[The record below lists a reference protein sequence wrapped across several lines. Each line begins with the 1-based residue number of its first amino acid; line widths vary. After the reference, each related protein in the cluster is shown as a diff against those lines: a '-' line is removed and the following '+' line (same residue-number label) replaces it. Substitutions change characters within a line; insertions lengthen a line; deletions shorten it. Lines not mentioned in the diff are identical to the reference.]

1 MKVIHIVL
9 QDLVHVGFRVQLN
22 AVWIC
27 ILRYMNAVPYLL
39 CTPSLSQLDGELML
53 ATGFPCPPNSDYP
66 GYHTYIDENLPP
78 ESPTLYGL
86 HPNAEIGF
94 LTTISE
100 NLFRTVL
107 EMQPRDSSASG
118 GSAASR
124 EEKVWLSL
132 IFCMSLL
139 PCLRDFGLTS
149 ASVLAL

>member
-94 LTTISE
+94 LTTIQ
-100 NLFRTVL
+100 RAT
-107 EMQPRDSSASG
+107 SSF
-118 GSAASR
+118 
-124 EEKVWLSL
+124 KW
-132 IFCMSLL
+132 F
-139 PCLRDFGLTS
+139 
-149 ASVLAL
+149 

>member
-1 MKVIHIVL
+1 MRNCEGHTHCTSRFGTCI
-9 QDLVHVGFRVQLN
+9 GFRVQLN

-132 IFCMSLL
+132 IFC
-139 PCLRDFGLTS
+139 FFYF
-149 ASVLAL
+149 